1 MQERSEGCTVSERYD
16 RLHEAWSKERQ
27 NKDLQNI
34 PDDMLHEMKDYIAT
48 INKTPTDEN
57 TLAGQLTR
65 TEKKYANQLLRE
77 LTELR
82 LKKIV
87 TLEIN
92 NQPIDAQA
100 MTPEE
105 QKLHSNFR
113 QLLTGFRQGSDL
125 PDVALTP
132 VTPKPEPKKQ
142 VRTTRAKP
150 TPKPIIKPDEVEV
163 ILVRFLQ
170 PLPAIM
176 GIDMKAYGPFQPEE
190 LATIPAQ
197 NAENLIKRGIAK
209 PVEVE
214 P

>member
-1 MQERSEGCTVSERYD
+1 MSERYG
-16 RLHEAWSKERQ
+16 RLREAWDKERQ
-27 NKDLQNI
+27 NKDLQTI
-34 PDDMLHEMKDYIAT
+34 PDDMLHEMRDYIAT

-65 TEKKYANQLLRE
+65 TEKKYANQILRE
-77 LTELR
+77 LTEMR

-87 TLEIN
+87 TLEVH

-113 QLLTGFRQGSDL
+113 HLLTGFRQGSDM
-125 PDVALTP
+125 PEIAP
-132 VTPKPEPKKQ
+132 ISVTSKSEPKQQ
-142 VRTTRAKP
+142 VKPTRAKP
-150 TPKPIIKPDEVEV
+150 TPKPVIKPTDVTL

>member
-1 MQERSEGCTVSERYD
+1 MSERYG
-16 RLHEAWSKERQ
+16 RLHEAWSKEMQ

-65 TEKKYANQLLRE
+65 TEKKYANQILRE
-77 LTELR
+77 LIELR
-82 LKKIV
+82 LKKII
-87 TLEIN
+87 TLEVN
-92 NQPIDAQA
+92 NQPIDAQS

-113 QLLTGFRQGSDL
+113 HLLTGFRQGSDL
-125 PDVALTP
+125 PEVTSIP

-142 VRTTRAKP
+142 VKTTRAKP
-150 TPKPIIKPDEVEV
+150 APKPVIKPDEVTM

-197 NAENLIKRGIAK
+197 NAENLIKRGIVK

>member
-1 MQERSEGCTVSERYD
+1 MSERYG
-16 RLHEAWSKERQ
+16 RLHEAWSKEMQ

-65 TEKKYANQLLRE
+65 TEKKYANQILRE
-77 LTELR
+77 LIELR
-82 LKKIV
+82 LKKII
-87 TLEIN
+87 TLEVN
-92 NQPIDAQA
+92 NQPIDAQS

-113 QLLTGFRQGSDL
+113 HLLTGFRQGSDL
-125 PDVALTP
+125 PEVTSIP

-142 VRTTRAKP
+142 VKTTRAKP
-150 TPKPIIKPDEVEV
+150 APKLVIKPDEVTM

-197 NAENLIKRGIAK
+197 NAENLIKRGIVK